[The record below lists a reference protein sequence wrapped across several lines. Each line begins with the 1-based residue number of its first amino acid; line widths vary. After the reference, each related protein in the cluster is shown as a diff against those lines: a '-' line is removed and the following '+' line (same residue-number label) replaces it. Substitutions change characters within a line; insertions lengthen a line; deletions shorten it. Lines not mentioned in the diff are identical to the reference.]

1 MLRLLLPFF
10 LIIAFSEAAVNYND
24 TLKRAD
30 KLLKSSNKT
39 EIFRAYNDYKNL
51 YLHAVINKDDHL
63 LYRSLAGIVK
73 SGKTLHID
81 VTKYSREF
89 SGMKQRGLSGKK
101 HTAVKNKTGREKK
114 VAVVNR
120 HRLKSARWKNGR
132 IFLEFDKPLK
142 NKELNYF
149 KLYDKQKRRYRYV
162 FDMHSSM
169 IDKQYTL
176 HHAKIRRITLAQY
189 RPDTLRFVIENDKP
203 LSIRFK
209 KEKRLL
215 VVNPGVAS
223 SQGQTEKKFLPT
235 ESKKVKSRIIV
246 LDPGHGGKDAGAVGY
261 RGYREKMVVLQ
272 IAREVSKILKETGH
286 KVYMT
291 RTDDRFVKLMKRTKY
306 ANRKNADLFISIH
319 ANAVPKRNAHKAIG
333 IETYF
338 LSNNVDAGSARAKR
352 VAKMENS
359 KDLKDVNY
367 FGQQDF
373 INILNREKIK
383 KSERLAHDLQRNI
396 LGTLKK
402 NYKGVVDAGVRE
414 GPFWVLVGA
423 QMPAVLIE
431 VGFITHPTE
440 AKRIVNKKY
449 QKQMAEGIARGIEQ
463 YFLNNP

>member
-10 LIIAFSEAAVNYND
+10 LIFAFSEAATKHND
-24 TLKRAD
+24 SLKHAD
-30 KLLKSSNKT
+30 RLLKNSSKT
-39 EIFRAYNDYKNL
+39 EIFRAYNEYKSL
-51 YLHAVINKDDHL
+51 YLHAVINKDEQL
-63 LYRSLAGIVK
+63 LYRSLDGIVK
-73 SGKTLHID
+73 SGKILHID
-81 VTKYSREF
+81 VAKYSREF
-89 SGMKQRGLSGKK
+89 SRIKQQKLHGDKNR
-101 HTAVKNKTGREKK
+101 AVKKKIKKEKK
-114 VAVVNR
+114 VLLTNR
-120 HRLKSARWKNGR
+120 HRLKSAQWKDGR
-132 IFLEFDKPLK
+132 ILLEFDKPLK
-142 NKELNYF
+142 KKQLNYF
-149 KLYDKQKRRYRYV
+149 KLYDKKKRRYRYV
-162 FDMHSSM
+162 FDIGSSM
-169 IDKQYTL
+169 LDKQHNL
-176 HHAKIRRITLAQY
+176 HHTKIRRITLAQF

-203 LSIRFK
+203 LKLRFK
-209 KEKRLL
+209 KENASLII
-215 VVNPGVAS
+215 NPGVAK
-223 SQGQTEKKFLPT
+223 SQRKAETKAVPVA
-235 ESKKVKSRIIV
+235 VKGKIIV

-261 RGYREKMVVLQ
+261 RRYREKMVVLQ
-272 IAREVSKILKETGH
+272 IAREVSKLLKKTGH

-291 RTDDRFVKLMKRTKY
+291 RTDDRFVKLMTRTKY
-306 ANRKNADLFISIH
+306 ANRKNADLFVSIH

-359 KDLKDVNY
+359 KDLKDVGY

-383 KSERLAHDLQRNI
+383 KSERLAHDLQRNM
-396 LGTLKK
+396 LATLKTS
-402 NYKGVVDAGVRE
+402 YKGVVDAGVRE

-449 QKQMAEGIARGIEQ
+449 QKKMAEGIVRGIEQ